1 MLPGYSELHSS
12 SILKELSSWRVK
24 KAAGCSCRKLER
36 GSASLCQ
43 HLHSL
48 PSSALPTFLFNDREG
63 RGWLVLVG
71 FTPGQVQAFLVPA
84 LGSGAGARPGR
95 TLSWETMGLL
105 GGLCSGAKGTEN
117 RT

>member
-1 MLPGYSELHSS
+1 MLPGYSKLHSS

-24 KAAGCSCRKLER
+24 KAAGCSCGSWRG

-48 PSSALPTFLFNDREG
+48 RSSALPTFLFNDREG

-71 FTPGQVQAFLVPA
+71 FTPGQVQAFLA
-84 LGSGAGARPGR
+84 L
-95 TLSWETMGLL
+95 TLGLGL
-105 GGLCSGAKGTEN
+105 GLVLAEL
-117 RT
+117 